1 LVTDY
6 QEFNQN
12 FTQVTNKMFKATAN
26 VDLFPDLKIDLTAD
40 RSYSRISRQYNVLD
54 GQYSLSYTYGLFSIS
69 TVLIKHRS
77 QQVMKFLLQHLMT
90 LELTGL

>member
-1 LVTDY
+1 MVRFYRVIRQVLDSYYDVHEAKNGWLTDY

-40 RSYSRISRQYNVLD
+40 RFYSEISEQYNVLEY
-54 GQYSLSYTYGLFSIS
+54 GIIRLSFLWSFSIS
-69 TVLIKHRS
+69 T
-77 QQVMKFLLQHLMT
+77 F
-90 LELTGL
+90 